1 MAEGKAMSEFLP
13 FSRPAMGVE
22 ELAAVKEVLESGWL
36 TTGPKNQALEQA
48 FCQLTGNQHAIAVS
62 SATAGMHIT
71 LMALEIGKGDEVITP
86 SLTWVSTLNMISL
99 LGATPVMVDVDR
111 DTLMVTPEAIES
123 AITPR
128 TKAIIP
134 VHYAGAQILTPFAP
148 LANVTASQLSKM
160 LPMPSVRITKGDILA
175 QKVPLFFHFMP
186 LKILPVRKV
195 A

>member
-22 ELAAVKEVLESGWL
+22 ELAAVKEVLESGWI

-71 LMALEIGKGDEVITP
+71 LMALKIGKGDEVITP

-134 VHYAGAQILTPFAP
+134 VRQQILTPFAP

-186 LKILPVRKV
+186 LKILPVLKV